1 MKKAIIF
8 CLCLFAAHF
17 SYAQYCVPVT
27 SVPCSQST
35 TYKMYITNI
44 TTTGGTTNINNANN
58 TCSGYNY
65 YTGTGNTLYVNA
77 GTTFTLNITVINP
90 GGSPGFKFSGG
101 VWIDWDGDNVFNT
114 GGACNGYYNA
124 TTNPTGEL
132 MGTNLVC
139 PTATAWTVNTQ
150 TYTIPVPTSAKD
162 GLVRMRIRVGT
173 GTNSGFPPISID
185 PCASAG
191 VTYGE
196 VEDYDVVVSNPC
208 IPSTSVV
215 FSNIT
220 YKSLDIQWSKKG
232 NEKYFEYLI
241 DQNPVNPG
249 GGNYLTKKQSMNLPD
264 TIYKHLDCNTKYYL
278 HLRSICDT
286 TGPQASWA
294 TSNWRLDSF
303 TTSPCCY
310 TPDVNISNITSN
322 SAVAT
327 WNPVQSVLQYEY
339 AIRIDTITPLKGT
352 ITTNTSALLP
362 GLGSAREY
370 YFFIRA
376 YCTPTPNSDWGLDSF
391 LTQPS
396 TYVDPL
402 AMKSFAILAMPNP
415 VKDIVSLHV
424 VKGLRNGEGIITVM
438 DMTGKTVLTQK
449 VDKDVTDVNLSGNPS
464 GVYFIR
470 YKDDEYTD
478 MVKVTK
484 E

>member
-1 MKKAIIF
+1 MKKSFGLIA
-8 CLCLFAAHF
+8 LVLLANTAQ
-17 SYAQYCVPVT
+17 AQYCTPVT
-27 SVPCSQST
+27 SVPCSAST
-35 TYKMYITNI
+35 SNKMYITNVS
-44 TTTGGTTNINNANN
+44 TTGATTNISNPNNICN
-58 TCSGYNY
+58 GYSY

-77 GTTFTLNITVINP
+77 GTTFNLTVAATSP
-90 GGSPGFKFSGG
+90 GGSPGYIYKLVIWVDWNGDG
-101 VWIDWDGDNVFNT
+101 VFDNT
-114 GGACNGYYNA
+114 ALYNA
-124 TTNPTGEL
+124 TTNPYGEL
-132 MGTNLVC
+132 MYFASASQTGPTWC
-139 PTATAWTVNTQ
+139 PTCSPGSLPA
-150 TYTIPVPTSAKD
+150 IPVPNTAKN
-162 GLVRMRIRVGT
+162 GTTRMRIRVGT
-173 GTNSGFPPISID
+173 GINSGFPPSSAD
-185 PCASAG
+185 PCVSAG
-191 VTYGE
+191 FTYGE
-196 VEDYDVVVSNPC
+196 VEDYDVVVNNPC
-208 IPSTSVV
+208 IPPPSVT

-232 NEKYFEYLI
+232 NEQYFEYLI
-241 DQNPVNPG
+241 DQSPTTPG
-249 GGNYLTKKQSMNLPD
+249 GGNYLTKKQSMHLPD
-264 TIYKHLDCNTKYYL
+264 TIYKSLDCNTKYYL
-278 HLRSICDT
+278 HIRSICDT
-286 TGPQASWA
+286 IGTQASWYS
-294 TSNWRLDSF
+294 SNWRLDSF

-396 TYVDPL
+396 TFVSPL
-402 AMKSFAILAMPNP
+402 AVKPFALLAMPNP
-415 VKDIVSLHV
+415 TKDVISLHV
-424 VKGLRNGEGIITVM
+424 VKGIRNGEGAITVM

-449 VDKDVTDVNLSGNPS
+449 VDKDITEVNLSGNPS